1 MRYGDR
7 RHPPARDPGRERPAL
22 PVGDS
27 AAFADNCAALLEDP
41 ALGDMFGRAGRQR
54 VEQSF
59 SFEAMVAAH
68 EAIFLRLAARE
79 RA

>member
-1 MRYGDR
+1 
-7 RHPPARDPGRERPAL
+7 
-22 PVGDS
+22 
-27 AAFADNCAALLEDP
+27 
-41 ALGDMFGRAGRQR
+41 

>member
-1 MRYGDR
+1 V
-7 RHPPARDPGRERPAL
+7 ER
-22 PVGDS
+22 
-27 AAFADNCAALLEDP
+27 
-41 ALGDMFGRAGRQR
+41 
-54 VEQSF
+54 SF

>member
-1 MRYGDR
+1 MT
-7 RHPPARDPGRERPAL
+7 PGESGL
-22 PVGDS
+22 LSPVGDS
-27 AAFADNCAALLEDP
+27 AAFAGNCAALLEDP
-41 ALGDMFGRAGRQR
+41 TRGDMFGRAGRQR
-54 VEQSF
+54 VERSF